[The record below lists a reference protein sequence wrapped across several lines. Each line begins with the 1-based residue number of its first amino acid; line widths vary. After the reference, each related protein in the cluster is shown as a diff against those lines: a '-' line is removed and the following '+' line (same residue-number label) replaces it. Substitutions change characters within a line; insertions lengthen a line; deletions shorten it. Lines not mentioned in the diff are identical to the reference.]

1 MEKIFAKKGF
11 FSAAIIL
18 LCLIAAFLYF
28 YATPYGVGL
37 TNDSAAY
44 LGGARSISAGLG
56 YARISGDKLP
66 RLITHFP
73 PMYSLVI
80 SGVSLIGK
88 IDVFR
93 SAWSSILFAIYST

>member
-1 MEKIFAKKGF
+1 MLSKRGLFLATG
-11 FSAAIIL
+11 IL
-18 LCLIAAFLYF
+18 LCFIAAFLYF

-80 SGVSLIGK
+80 SGVSLN
-88 IDVFR
+88 R
-93 SAWSSILFAIYST
+93 